1 MIDRANNSEPCVE
14 RAQDVGK
21 SNFIKEVD
29 EQISRCRAAIDYEQ
43 IGRFCRS
50 EDAVDF
56 AAVFEV
62 DELGFWMES
71 LQCRIL
77 VIAVDRAM
85 FDTAIFEILDEIR
98 SEEALSDTAFAVDNE
113 IDLFVHTEMR

>member
-1 MIDRANNSEPCVE
+1 MIDRANNSQPCVE
-14 RAQDVGK
+14 RAQYVGK

-29 EQISRCRAAIDYEQ
+29 EQIRRSRPTIDYEQ
-43 IGRFCRS
+43 IKGFCSS
-50 EDAVDF
+50 EHAVDF
-56 AAVFEV
+56 AAVFEI

-85 FDTAIFEILDEIR
+85 FDAAIFEILDEIR
-98 SEEALSDTAFAVDNE
+98 SEEALPHAAFAVDNE
-113 IDLFVHTEMR
+113 IDLFVHTKAC